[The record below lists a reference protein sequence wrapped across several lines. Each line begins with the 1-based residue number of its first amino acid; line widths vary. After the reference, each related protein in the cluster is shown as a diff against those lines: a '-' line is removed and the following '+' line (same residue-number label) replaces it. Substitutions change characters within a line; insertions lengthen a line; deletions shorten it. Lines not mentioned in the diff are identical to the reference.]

1 MILPA
6 SDDSLYQDP
15 LIAPEALIKSATDEK
30 IHFPSAFTKTERIS
44 RQKERV
50 RSLDPKINNPKE

>member
-6 SDDSLYQDP
+6 SDDSPYQDP
-15 LIAPEALIKSATDEK
+15 QIAPEALIKSATDEK

-44 RQKERV
+44 RQK
-50 RSLDPKINNPKE
+50 STTQKSSY